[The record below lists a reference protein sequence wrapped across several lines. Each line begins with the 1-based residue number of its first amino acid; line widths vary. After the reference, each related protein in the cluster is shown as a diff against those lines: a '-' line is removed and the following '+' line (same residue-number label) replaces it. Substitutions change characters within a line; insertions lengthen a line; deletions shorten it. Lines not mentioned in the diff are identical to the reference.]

1 MQPSRTPRPHLTHDH
16 GLVRECLKGNQDAWA
31 ALLQKYRN
39 LVYSI
44 PLKYGLSSDDAHDI
58 YQQACLQ
65 LLRRLGD
72 IRDFDS
78 LPAWLIKVTTHL
90 CFYWISKEKRFEPA
104 ALETDWGPAPEV
116 PEQMMRELEQEQI
129 FHEEM
134 SRLKP
139 RCRELLQMLFF
150 ETPAVPYVEA
160 AKKLGLA
167 TGSIG
172 FVRMR
177 CLQELRRQL
186 ENRGFA

>member
-1 MQPSRTPRPHLTHDH
+1 MQPSRPPRFVFTRDQ
-16 GLVRECLKGNQDAWA
+16 GLVRECLNGNQDAWA

-39 LVYSI
+39 LIYSV
-44 PLKYGLSSDDAHDI
+44 PLKYGLSREESHDI
-58 YQQACLQ
+58 FQQACVQ
-65 LLRRLGD
+65 LLRRLGE
-72 IRDFDS
+72 IRDLDS

-104 ALETDWGPAPEV
+104 SLETDLGPAPEV
-116 PEQMMRELEQEQI
+116 PEQMMYELEQEQI
-129 FHEEM
+129 FRQEM
-134 SRLKP
+134 ARLKP
-139 RCRELLQMLFF
+139 RCRELLHMLFF
-150 ETPAVPYVEA
+150 ETPAVPYATA

-186 ENRGFA
+186 EDRGFV